1 MMKKSHHKASLICEA
16 QNFAESTPRK
26 TSILLQVE
34 FAPKVRLEH
43 TPGVKKEGDTVIFK
57 CLAQSNPDT
66 VTYQWFVG
74 GKVQMLVEDVT
85 VMVLPGVDRRS
96 NGDIVKC
103 RVRNRVGTSEET
115 YTLDINC
122 K

>member
-1 MMKKSHHKASLICEA
+1 
-16 QNFAESTPRK
+16 
-26 TSILLQVE
+26 
-34 FAPKVRLEH
+34 
-43 TPGVKKEGDTVIFK
+43 VIFK
-57 CLAQSNPDT
+57 CLAKSNPDT

>member
-1 MMKKSHHKASLICEA
+1 MTI
-16 QNFAESTPRK
+16 
-26 TSILLQVE
+26 
-34 FAPKVRLEH
+34 
-43 TPGVKKEGDTVIFK
+43 
-57 CLAQSNPDT
+57 DT

-74 GKVQMLVEDVT
+74 GTEQRLGEDVS

-96 NGDIVKC
+96 NGDIINC

-115 YTLDINC
+115 HTLDISC